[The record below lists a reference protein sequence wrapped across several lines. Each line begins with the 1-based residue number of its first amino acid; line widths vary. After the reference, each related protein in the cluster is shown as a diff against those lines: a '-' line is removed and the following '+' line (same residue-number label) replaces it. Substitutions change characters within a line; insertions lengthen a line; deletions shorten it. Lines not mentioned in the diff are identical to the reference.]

1 MQILSNY
8 GNENGEHDGLS
19 LIEGSV
25 EKILTKNIL
34 PHVGWNSL
42 EIKSNNQ
49 ILNGIRNNTD
59 FYFTHSYSF
68 KLKNKSQEIASTNY
82 GVEFPSLINKDNI
95 YGVQFHPEKSQIAGE
110 KLIENFKFKKMKK
123 KRLIPVVLI
132 RNGWVVQSNNF
143 NRYKNIGH
151 PIPTIKRLSNFCSD
165 EIIIIDIS
173 KNDFYEN
180 RREDMNYNFREDI
193 IAILKE
199 ISQVI
204 FMPVAIGGK
213 IRNITDARLRIENG
227 AEKIIVNTMCIEKI
241 RKKLKKY
248 PKALDLKQL
257 LHLLIIKR
265 SIIIIMLLKMEIKS
279 YL

>member
-1 MQILSNY
+1 
-8 GNENGEHDGLS
+8 
-19 LIEGSV
+19 
-25 EKILTKNIL
+25 
-34 PHVGWNSL
+34 
-42 EIKSNNQ
+42 
-49 ILNGIRNNTD
+49 
-59 FYFTHSYSF
+59 
-68 KLKNKSQEIASTNY
+68 
-82 GVEFPSLINKDNI
+82 
-95 YGVQFHPEKSQIAGE
+95 
-110 KLIENFKFKKMKK
+110 MKK

-227 AEKIIVNTMCIEKI
+227 AEKVVVNTMCIENKKEIEKI
-241 RKKLKKY
+241 SKSFGSQAIIASIDYKKIDNNYYVVKNG
-248 PKALDLKQL
+248 
-257 LHLLIIKR
+257 
-265 SIIIIMLLKMEIKS
+265 EWT
-279 YL
+279 YLETIGE